1 MDYPKSEQVAHVEVI
16 ENASSKDEYS
26 DHGFTTDSDSLPA
39 GYYRS
44 PFFLGTMLATGFAL
58 CAGVG
63 GFAVAAPNL
72 ALINA
77 DIGPDPNYVWIGLI
91 YTMALAIG
99 LLLVGRL
106 SDLFGYKLQSSFGCN
121 HGLIHPPLDVGGSS
135 SLAKCLLSSDV
146 LSSQLLLQLRS

>member
-1 MDYPKSEQVAHVEVI
+1 MSQPKIEMIRQVERVE
-16 ENASSKDEYS
+16 EASSKDSIS
-26 DHGFTTDSDSLPA
+26 DHGFATDSDSLPA

-106 SDLFGYKLQSSFGCN
+106 SDLFGYDHNPF
-121 HGLIHPPLDVGGSS
+121 H
-135 SLAKCLLSSDV
+135 
-146 LSSQLLLQLRS
+146 